1 MYYKTEELM
10 SYFLYIFSN
19 SDLTQSRES
28 FPPTA
33 RQEDKH
39 THTCARFNLK
49 KKEKGMN
56 IKYGFKFLD
65 LFDS

>member
-28 FPPTA
+28 FPPTG

-39 THTCARFNLK
+39 THMHQIQFK

>member
-1 MYYKTEELM
+1 MEQWHFMYYKTEELM

-39 THTCARFNLK
+39 THMRQIQFK
-49 KKEKGMN
+49 KKKKKKKGWT
-56 IKYGFKFLD
+56 
-65 LFDS
+65 

>member
-1 MYYKTEELM
+1 MYYKTQELM

-39 THTCARFNLK
+39 THTCARFNFFFK
-49 KKEKGMN
+49 KKKKKG
-56 IKYGFKFLD
+56 
-65 LFDS
+65 

>member
-28 FPPTA
+28 FPPTG

-39 THTCARFNLK
+39 MHQIQFK